1 MTAAL
6 RWTRRVLDLALVLAV
21 VALLAMAALTL
32 AAPVVG
38 ARTLVVDGGSMEPS
52 LPRWSYVVTVRQPA
66 VAYAVGDLVTVQNP
80 GRSVYTHRIVRLA
93 TLDGVAYVETKGDAN
108 DAVDPALVPVTSIVG
123 RVTLQLPLLG
133 FLAALL
139 SIPLGLLG
147 FLAVMVTVLC
157 LIWSIED
164 LEAARCPICA
174 GIAKDPFVPDAG
186 TALPA

>member
-1 MTAAL
+1 MTATL
-6 RWTRRVLDLALVLAV
+6 RWTRRILDLVLVLAV

-32 AAPVVG
+32 AAPVLG

-52 LPRWSYVVTVRQPA
+52 LPRWSYVVTVRQPT
-66 VAYAVGDLVTVQNP
+66 VAYAVGDLITVQNA

-93 TLDGVAYVETKGDAN
+93 TLDGVRYVETKGDAN
-108 DAVDPALVPVTSIVG
+108 AAADPALVPVTSIVG

-147 FLAVMVTVLC
+147 FLGVVGMVLC
-157 LIWSIED
+157 LIWLIED
-164 LEAARCPICA
+164 VEAARCPICA
-174 GIAKDPFVPDAG
+174 GVAEEPLVLDAG
-186 TALPA
+186 TAQPA